1 MHAAHTGA
9 HTDESNR
16 EVLAMPSV
24 TELATLRWRT
34 FVNIAPVLAMLAALA
49 FAGSA
54 AAQTLGKAF
63 SPTTIAGGGTTTLTF
78 TVTNPAG
85 APAVS
90 NVGFVD
96 TLPSGLRVANPG
108 AVGGTC
114 ANAAAATTAN
124 AGAGTITTT
133 NLQVPAGA
141 SSCTVTVN
149 VTNATGQVNAS
160 CAGNPAAFTNGAANV
175 AVTNVVNAATASC
188 VTVLSPTLGKSFSPT
203 TIGDGGTTTLT
214 FTVTNP
220 AGAPAVSNVGFVDT
234 LPSGLRVAT
243 PAAVGGTCANAAAAT
258 IANAGA
264 STITTSNLQVPAGA
278 ASCTV
283 TVNVTNASGQV
294 NASCAG
300 DPAAFTNS
308 VENVGVT
315 NVVNGVTPVCISMT
329 SPTATAVAIPTLG
342 QWVLMLLAMLVA
354 GVAAR
359 QRRWR

>member
-16 EVLAMPSV
+16 EVLAMPPV
-24 TELATLRWRT
+24 MELATLRWRM

-96 TLPSGLRVANPG
+96 TLPSGLRVA
-108 AVGGTC
+108 
-114 ANAAAATTAN
+114 
-124 AGAGTITTT
+124 
-133 NLQVPAGA
+133 
-141 SSCTVTVN
+141 
-149 VTNATGQVNAS
+149 
-160 CAGNPAAFTNGAANV
+160 
-175 AVTNVVNAATASC
+175 
-188 VTVLSPTLGKSFSPT
+188 
-203 TIGDGGTTTLT
+203 
-214 FTVTNP
+214 
-220 AGAPAVSNVGFVDT
+220 
-234 LPSGLRVAT
+234 T

-264 STITTSNLQVPAGA
+264 GTITTSNLQVPAGA

-315 NVVNGVTPVCISMT
+315 NVVNVVTPVCISMT
-329 SPTATAVAIPTLG
+329 SPSATAVAIPTLG